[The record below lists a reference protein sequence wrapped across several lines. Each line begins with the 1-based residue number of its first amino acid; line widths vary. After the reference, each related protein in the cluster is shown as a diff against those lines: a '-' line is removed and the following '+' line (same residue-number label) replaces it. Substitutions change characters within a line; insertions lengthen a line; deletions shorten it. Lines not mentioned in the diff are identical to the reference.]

1 MARDEKKRQQK
12 LMKKRQKKK
21 RKKTRATGSAAA
33 NTEKAVI
40 RRARRYPIHE
50 CLISG
55 NWQESGIAA
64 ISVARRQSETIMAFG
79 VYIVDLYC
87 LGVKNTYC
95 RADVPLSKYKGDFR
109 AQFVERNEATACPAE
124 LAHQIIYGA
133 VEYAANLGLR
143 PHKDFHLSSH
153 ILEERDTIA
162 PNDELEFGKDG
173 KPLYVS
179 GPYDSPGQ
187 ILKHLEAKLGEGG
200 FHYIIMGDSFGQDE
214 GFEDW

>member
-1 MARDEKKRQQK
+1 MARNEKKRQQK
-12 LMKKRQKKK
+12 LMKKRQKQKQ
-21 RKKTRATGSAAA
+21 KKTRATGSGAA
-33 NTEKAVI
+33 NTEKTVI
-40 RRARRYPIHE
+40 RSAQRYPIHE

-55 NWQESGIAA
+55 NWQEFRMAA
-64 ISVARRQSETIMAFG
+64 ICVARSQSETMMLFG

-87 LGVKNTYC
+87 LGVKNTFC
-95 RADVPLSKYKGDFR
+95 RANVPLSEYRDDFR
-109 AQFVERNEATACPAE
+109 AQFVEGNEATACPAE

-143 PHKDFHLSSH
+143 PHKDFHLSKH

-173 KPLYVS
+173 KPLYFS
-179 GPYDSPGQ
+179 DPHDPAGR
-187 ILKHLEAKLGEGG
+187 ILKHLRAKLGEDG
-200 FHYIIMGDSFGQDE
+200 FDLIVETSTLAQDE